1 MSLLTKNSTPRE
13 VDLFLPWCLR
23 SQLGVQHTPPYPQY
37 HVMVPSVSVLP
48 ALCQGNED

>member
-23 SQLGVQHTPPYPQY
+23 SQLGGQHTPTLPP
-37 HVMVPSVSVLP
+37 VSCDGPLYLSSQP
-48 ALCQGNED
+48 FSDED

>member
-23 SQLGVQHTPPYPQY
+23 SQLGVQHTHPTPCPQY

-48 ALCQGNED
+48 ALLR